1 MSDCFHLDYETRSLC
16 DIKRTG
22 AFKYAEDPSTE
33 ILCAAIARNE
43 EEPLLWVNPKFAFD
57 DLFTCRS
64 SPGADELMAEMCAG
78 TGPVYAHNAQFEH
91 AITNHCPNSPFAVD
105 IRRWRCTAAM
115 SRRAA
120 IPPSLEKAAEA
131 LGLLQQKD
139 SKGKTLIRKFSVP
152 QKKDGKF
159 IEPIHK
165 QEDFIAFCEYCLQD
179 VRVEQGIHKA
189 LKHFELT
196 GDILEAFLAD
206 LAINARG
213 MPVNIPALRHAKSLI
228 DAYEARLTEEFRGL
242 TGGAEFTT
250 PWGSVSEEDKFWAE
264 YHGRKAEKDPSP
276 RNVQVAKDF
285 AINPTQRDSLLAW
298 LKERGYEGADLR
310 ASTIEEESKKHDP
323 SSLLGRVL
331 TIKKHLSFASIKK
344 VGAMIECAC
353 EDGRVRGTIQ
363 FYGAGPGRASGR
375 LVQPQN
381 FKRPTIKNTDAAYAD
396 IAAGASED
404 HLELFYGPTLDV
416 IGSSI
421 RHFIHDPE
429 GPIFDVDF
437 SSIEA
442 RIAAWLAGEEWV
454 LEVFRTHGKIYEATA
469 CRMSGKDLQE
479 MLDYAKEHGKHHP
492 DRQKGKVASLAL
504 QYNGG
509 EDALIMMGALDM
521 GIKQEELQGVVDQWR
536 EANPNIVKLWHA
548 YDRAAK
554 NAVTNFGTRYE
565 VGPVSFFCATTAEA
579 RYLFAKLPSGRRI
592 AYRDPRIDET
602 VSRNKKTGEIETWA
616 DGRIKTRQTL
626 TYWGQLRGKVA
637 WGRCGLYGGLLLQN
651 FCEGV
656 GADLLNNGILKSEK
670 AGFKVFSLIHDQILT
685 YKSKDQTIEALVAC
699 MTDVPSWAKGLPVTA
714 DGQVQPYYTK

>member
-33 ILCAAIARNE
+33 ILCAAIARND

-57 DLFTCRS
+57 DLFTCQS
-64 SPGADELMAEMCAG
+64 YPGADELMVDMCAG

-120 IPPSLEKAAEA
+120 IPPSLEKAAET

-242 TGGAEFTT
+242 TGAN
-250 PWGSVSEEDKFWAE
+250 VSEM
-264 YHGRKAEKDPSP
+264 SP
-276 RNVQVAKDF
+276 FHPDNFTGGVFSSDSSNQPGF
-285 AINPTQRDSLLAW
+285 NPTQRNVLLQW
-298 LKERGYEGADLR
+298 LQERGYQADNLR
-310 ASTIEEESKKHDP
+310 SDTLDEQLEKFDP
-323 SSLLGRVL
+323 NSPVGRVL

-353 EDGRVRGTIQ
+353 DDGRVRGTLQ
-363 FYGAGPGRASGR
+363 FYGASTGRASGR
-375 LVQPQN
+375 LIQPQN
-381 FKRPTIKNTDAAYAD
+381 FKRPTIADTDASYAD
-396 IAAGASED
+396 ICAGEGED
-404 HLELFYGPTLDV
+404 HIELFHGPLLEV

-437 SSIEA
+437 SAIEA
-442 RIAAWLAGEEWV
+442 RVSAWLAGEEWK
-454 LEVFRTHGKIYEATA
+454 LEVFRTHGKIYEATI
-469 CRMSGKDLQE
+469 CRMTGMPLQE

-492 DRQKGKVASLAL
+492 DRFKGKVSELAL
-504 QYNGG
+504 TYQGG
-509 EDALIMMGALDM
+509 KNALIAMGAIDM
-521 GIKQEELQGVVDQWR
+521 GLKEEELEGIVEQWR
-536 EANPNIVKLWHA
+536 EANGNIVKLWHA
-548 YDRAAK
+548 CDRAAK

-565 VGPVSFFCATTAEA
+565 VGKLSFFCATTAGA
-579 RYLFAKLPSGRRI
+579 RYLFMKLPSGRRI
-592 AYRDPRIDET
+592 SYRDPKIEET
-602 VSRNKKTGEIETWA
+602 VSRDKKTGEIETWSN
-616 DGRIKTRQTL
+616 GNIKTRQTL
-626 TYWGQLRGKVA
+626 SYWGQIPGKVA
-637 WGRCGLYGGLLLQN
+637 WGRCAIYGGMWVENASQAIA
-651 FCEGV
+651 
-656 GADLLNNGILKSEK
+656 ADLLNNGIVKAEK
-670 AGFKVFSLIHDQILT
+670 KGIHVASMIHDQCLAYKRGDFTIQDLCDCLT
-685 YKSKDQTIEALVAC
+685 DLPA
-699 MTDVPSWAKGLPVTA
+699 WAEGLPIAV

>member
-33 ILCAAIARNE
+33 ILCAAIARSD

-57 DLFTCRS
+57 DLFTCQS
-64 SPGADELMAEMCAG
+64 YPGADELMVDMCAG

-91 AITNHCPNSPFAVD
+91 AITNHCPNSPFKVG

-120 IPPSLEKAAEA
+120 IPPSLEKAAET

-228 DAYEARLTEEFRGL
+228 DTYEARLTEEFRGL
-242 TGGAEFTT
+242 TGF
-250 PWGSVSEEDKFWAE
+250 
-264 YHGRKAEKDPSP
+264 
-276 RNVQVAKDF
+276 
-285 AINPTQRDSLLAW
+285 NPTQRNVLLQW
-298 LKERGYEGADLR
+298 LKENGYPGDNLR
-310 ASTIEEESKKHDP
+310 ADTLDEQLESAEFDP

-353 EDGRVRGTIQ
+353 DDGRVRGTLQ
-363 FYGAGPGRASGR
+363 FYGASTGRASGR
-375 LVQPQN
+375 LIQPQN
-381 FKRPTIKNTDAAYAD
+381 FKRPTIADTDASYAD
-396 IAAGASED
+396 ICAGEGED
-404 HLELFYGPTLDV
+404 HIELFHGPLLEV

-437 SSIEA
+437 SAIEA
-442 RIAAWLAGEEWV
+442 RVSAWLAGEEWK
-454 LEVFRTHGKIYEATA
+454 LEVFRTHGKIYEATI
-469 CRMSGKDLQE
+469 CRMTGMPLQE

-492 DRQKGKVASLAL
+492 DRFKGKVSELAL
-504 QYNGG
+504 TYQGG
-509 EDALIMMGALDM
+509 KNALIAMGAIDM
-521 GIKQEELQGVVDQWR
+521 GLKEEELEGIVEQWR
-536 EANPNIVKLWHA
+536 EANGNIVKLWHA
-548 YDRAAK
+548 CDRAAK

-565 VGPVSFFCATTAEA
+565 VGKLSFFCATTAGA
-579 RYLFAKLPSGRRI
+579 RYLFMKLPSGRRI
-592 AYRDPRIDET
+592 SYRDPKIEET
-602 VSRNKKTGEIETWA
+602 VSRDKKTGEIETWSN
-616 DGRIKTRQTL
+616 GNIKTRQTL
-626 TYWGQLRGKVA
+626 SYWGQIPGKVA
-637 WGRCGLYGGLLLQN
+637 WGRCAIYGGMWVENASQAIA
-651 FCEGV
+651 
-656 GADLLNNGILKSEK
+656 ADLLNNGIVKAEK
-670 AGFKVFSLIHDQILT
+670 KGIHVASMIHDQCLAYKRGDFTIQDLCDCLT
-685 YKSKDQTIEALVAC
+685 DLPASAE
-699 MTDVPSWAKGLPVTA
+699 GLPIAV